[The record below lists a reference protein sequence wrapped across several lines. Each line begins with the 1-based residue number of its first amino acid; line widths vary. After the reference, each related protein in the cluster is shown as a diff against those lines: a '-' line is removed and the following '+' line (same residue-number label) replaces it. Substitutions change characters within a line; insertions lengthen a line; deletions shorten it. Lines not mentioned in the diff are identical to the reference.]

1 MEKSSESGSR
11 LSRLTAYAG
20 PYKWLTYAAL
30 AMSAVSAAL
39 SVVPYYYIWCIL
51 DEVLAVY
58 PNLDS
63 ASGIVHNGWM
73 ALAFTVLSIAF
84 YIAALM
90 CSHKAAFRI
99 SKNIKKKALD
109 HVLGLPPGAFDMI
122 GSGKVRRTIVDSAEA
137 THTYAAH
144 QLPDLAGSVVLPI
157 AIIVML
163 FFFDW
168 RLGIACIIPIAASM
182 AIMYTMMGSWAT

>member
-1 MEKSSESGSR
+1 MEKSSKSGSR
-11 LSRLTAYAG
+11 LDRLAAYAG
-20 PYKWLTYAAL
+20 PYRWLTYAAL
-30 AMSAVSAAL
+30 VMSAVSAAL
-39 SVVPYYYIWCIL
+39 SVVPYYYIWRIL

-58 PNLDS
+58 PDLES

-99 SKNIKKKALD
+99 SKNIKKRALD

-137 THTYAAH
+137 TPA
-144 QLPDLAGSVVLPI
+144 PWCCPSP
-157 AIIVML
+157 
-163 FFFDW
+163 
-168 RLGIACIIPIAASM
+168 S
-182 AIMYTMMGSWAT
+182 S

>member
-51 DEVLAVY
+51 DEVLAAY
-58 PNLDS
+58 PDLDS

-73 ALAFTVLSIAF
+73 ALGFTVLSIAF
-84 YIAALM
+84 YIAARAYYKM
-90 CSHKAAFRI
+90 
-99 SKNIKKKALD
+99 
-109 HVLGLPPGAFDMI
+109 
-122 GSGKVRRTIVDSAEA
+122 SGTEA
-137 THTYAAH
+137 IWT
-144 QLPDLAGSVVLPI
+144 VVLLTSFKRI
-157 AIIVML
+157 CMSL
-163 FFFDW
+163 
-168 RLGIACIIPIAASM
+168 
-182 AIMYTMMGSWAT
+182 

>member
-20 PYKWLTYAAL
+20 PFRWLTYAAL

-122 GSGKVRRTIVDSAEA
+122 GSGKPSSTAPRPRTPMRRTSFRTWLGRWFSPSPSSSCFSSSTGGSASPA
-137 THTYAAH
+137 SSPSPH
-144 QLPDLAGSVVLPI
+144 P
-157 AIIVML
+157 
-163 FFFDW
+163 W
-168 RLGIACIIPIAASM
+168 R
-182 AIMYTMMGSWAT
+182 